1 MGGRLFDHDLVLRS
15 GSRVGI
21 QQFVDA
27 QRQRVTDAR
36 REPGLLHLQ
45 VRVRR
50 VDLI

>member
-1 MGGRLFDHDLVLRS
+1 MGGGLFDHDLVLR

-27 QRQRVTDAR
+27 QRQCVTDAR